1 MIKYVAIGG
10 IYAIAFVCNYGPLP
24 LDKALAFS
32 AFEVLVL
39 LGILK
44 VASYA

>member
-1 MIKYVAIGG
+1 MIKYVAIAG
-10 IYAIAFVCNYGPLP
+10 IYAVAFICNYGPLT

-39 LGILK
+39 LGVLK
-44 VASYA
+44 LASYA